1 MITPAQIRAARAM
14 LDLTIERLSQ
24 ESGISALL
32 ILQIESGNGY
42 EATQADHLALRQALE
57 RLGVLFFS
65 SGEAGSGGAGLRLAA
80 AEHQEGMRPEELNS
94 TNND

>member
-24 ESGISALL
+24 ESGIAALL

-42 EATQADHLALRQALE
+42 EAKPADHVALRQALE
-57 RLGVLFFS
+57 RLGVMFLE
-65 SGEAGSGGAGLRLAA
+65 SGESGPGGVGLRLATA
-80 AEHQEGMRPEELNS
+80 DHHEGMRPEELNS

>member
-1 MITPAQIRAARAM
+1 M

-42 EATQADHLALRQALE
+42 EATPADHVALRQALE
-57 RLGVLFFS
+57 RLGVLFLS
-65 SGEAGSGGAGLRLAA
+65 SGEAGPGGAGLRLAA
-80 AEHQEGMRPEELNS
+80 TEHQEGMRPEELNS

>member
-24 ESGISALL
+24 ESGIAALL

-42 EATQADHLALRQALE
+42 EAKPADHTALRRALE
-57 RLGVLFFS
+57 RLGVMFLE
-65 SGEAGSGGAGLRLAA
+65 SGESGPGGAGLRLAA
-80 AEHQEGMRPEELNS
+80 ADHQEGMRPEELNS

>member
-24 ESGISALL
+24 ESGVAALL

-42 EATQADHLALRQALE
+42 DATPADHAALKQALE
-57 RLGVLFFS
+57 RQGLLFLE
-65 SGEAGSGGAGLRLAA
+65 SGQAGPGGAGLRLAA
-80 AEHQEGMRPEELNS
+80 ADHQEGMRPEELNS

>member
-24 ESGISALL
+24 ESGIAALL
-32 ILQIESGNGY
+32 ILQIESGNGHD
-42 EATQADHLALRQALE
+42 ATSADHTALRQTLE
-57 RLGVLFFS
+57 RLGVLFLQ
-65 SGEAGSGGAGLRLAA
+65 SGEAGAGGAGLRLTAA
-80 AEHQEGMRPEELNS
+80 DHQEGMRPEELNS